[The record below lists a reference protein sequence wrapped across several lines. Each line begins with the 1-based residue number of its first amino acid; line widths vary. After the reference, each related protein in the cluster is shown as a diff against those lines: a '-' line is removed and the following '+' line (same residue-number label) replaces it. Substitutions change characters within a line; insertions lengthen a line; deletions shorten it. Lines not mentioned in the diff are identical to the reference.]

1 MRQNM
6 RERLTHYL
14 ILLVLVIVMNFFL
27 PRWMPG
33 SPVKTIMGEDVG
45 SMTAAEKMGILE
57 AYNLDKPL
65 GEQFLLYLR
74 DLFTLNWGDSYAKRQ
89 PILDLIASRIG
100 WTLLLAGGNLVLSTI
115 LGTFLGIRGAFGRRR
130 GRGAGTLVASAAV
143 TSLPRRSSSSEDY
156 HGICRFPARFFYL
169 HSLLD
174 FEELPRV
181 ECQEFKAIRRI
192 HSWN

>member
-1 MRQNM
+1 M

-100 WTLLLAGGNLVLSTI
+100 WTLLLAGGNLVLSTV
-115 LGTFLGIRGAFGRRR
+115 LGTQLPGPGTIYMGQELRFTRPVFFGDTIT
-130 GRGAGTLVASAAV
+130 ATV
-143 TSLPRRSSSSEDY
+143 TVVELIPEKNRA
-156 HGICRFPARFFYL
+156 I
-169 HSLLD
+169 LD
-174 FEELPRV
+174 TVCTNQNGEV
-181 ECQEFKAIRRI
+181 VIKGKATVMPPKD
-192 HSWN
+192 